1 MWADEK
7 NRCRNHDDTQRK
19 NRRVQTAIGRE
30 SFPEMVAIMQRS
42 TGELNDSVA
51 SRSIPAVNDTLPA
64 FSLPDSKGNSVSSA
78 DLLKSGPLVVTF
90 FRGMW

>member
-1 MWADEK
+1 MTLKEK
-7 NRCRNHDDTQRK
+7 IAEYKQQSAGK
-19 NRRVQTAIGRE
+19 A
-30 SFPEMVAIMQRS
+30 SPEMVAIMQRS

>member
-1 MWADEK
+1 MTLKEEIAEYK
-7 NRCRNHDDTQRK
+7 QQSAGK
-19 NRRVQTAIGRE
+19 A
-30 SFPEMVAIMQRS
+30 SPEMVAIMQRS

>member
-1 MWADEK
+1 MTLKEK
-7 NRCRNHDDTQRK
+7 IAEYKQQSAGK
-19 NRRVQTAIGRE
+19 A
-30 SFPEMVAIMQRS
+30 SPEMVAIMQRS

-51 SRSIPAVNDTLPA
+51 GRSIPAVNDTLPA